1 MRAVIQRVKG
11 ASVNILP
18 DNYEKGRIGAGLLVL
33 VAVEASDTAE
43 DKRRLA
49 SKICGL
55 RLFEDGVGKMNLS
68 VLDVGGE
75 ILTVSQFTLYG
86 NVRKGFRPSFNRS
99 ARAEIAVPVYENF
112 VNSLEEI
119 LGKKVP
125 TGEFGAMM
133 DVSLINDGPVT
144 IIIDTK
150 LRNL

>member
-1 MRAVIQRVKG
+1 MRAVIQRVKR

-33 VAVEASDTAE
+33 VAVEDSDNPE
-43 DKRRLA
+43 DIKWLA

-55 RLFEDGVGKMNLS
+55 RIFEDGEGKMNLS

-99 ARAEIAVPVYENF
+99 ARAEIAVPIYENF
-112 VNSLEEI
+112 IKTLEEI

-133 DVSLINDGPVT
+133 DVSLINDGVQGALSPSW
-144 IIIDTK
+144 
-150 LRNL
+150 

>member
-33 VAVEASDTAE
+33 VAVEDSDTAE
-43 DKRRLA
+43 DIRWLA

-55 RLFEDGVGKMNLS
+55 RIFEDGDGKMNLS

-112 VNSLEEI
+112 VKSLEEI

-125 TGEFGAMM
+125 TGEFGTMM